1 MDERPRIGALVI
13 AADAA
18 GRVLLVWQKNGPF
31 AGHWLAPGG
40 TVERDEGIAA
50 AAARELREETGLI
63 LGGSRLRTAYQ
74 VRSVR
79 PGTFDVVL
87 FIYTGAVVGTLE
99 AEAGSDVRWWDPAAV
114 PDPHPVLRRQLRDV
128 GIGTDDPPA
137 IAAALAAAGITME
150 RLDPSG

>member
-1 MDERPRIGALVI
+1 MDPRPRIGALVI
-13 AADAA
+13 AVDAN
-18 GRVLLVWQKNGPF
+18 GRVLLVWQKGGPF

-63 LGGSRLRTAYQ
+63 LGGSLLRTVYQ
-74 VRSVR
+74 VRSAR

-87 FIYTGAVVGTLE
+87 FIFTGSVAGRIA

-128 GIGTDDPPA
+128 GIGSDDPSA
-137 IAAALAAAGITME
+137 IDAALAAAGITME
-150 RLDPSG
+150 RLVPSG